1 MKKEDFKALIKEN
14 LQFFMSIPA
23 CVWVII
29 FFYIPLMTIL
39 GRSFFVRSDVTACP
53 HPSLENYA
61 AFCDCTYVTIITRSL
76 LLAFITAAACLAIAY
91 PVAYYIA
98 RHVKN
103 FKNILLFL
111 VMLPFS
117 VNMLIQAYSW
127 FFMLGK
133 MGLINAVLLKLGLI
147 SHPLSLLNT
156 SGAVY
161 VGVIYCYVPFMVLP
175 LYTTLEKI
183 DARFI
188 EASLD
193 LGASWAQTFI
203 RVIIPLSLPGISTGF
218 FLVFIPAF
226 GEFVIPALLGGGKQ
240 MYVSSLISYY
250 FLTTRNLA
258 LGSAFTLLSSAA
270 VLLVAYVMYSW
281 LKKVRS

>member
-1 MKKEDFKALIKEN
+1 MKKEDLKALFKKN
-14 LQFFMSIPA
+14 TQFFMSIPA
-23 CVWVII
+23 FVWIMI
-29 FFYIPLMTIL
+29 FFYVPLMTIL
-39 GRSFFVRSDVTACP
+39 GRSFFVRSRLTFVP
-53 HPSLENYA
+53 SPSLENYA
-61 AFCDCTYVTIITRSL
+61 TFFDCTYFTIINRSL
-76 LLAFITAAACLAIAY
+76 LLAFITAFVCLLIAY

-98 RHVKN
+98 RHVKAY
-103 FKNILLFL
+103 KNILLFL

-133 MGLINAVLLKLGLI
+133 TGIINTLLLKLGII
-147 SHPLSLLNT
+147 SQPLHLLNT

-161 VGVIYCYVPFMVLP
+161 VGVIYCYLPFMILP
-175 LYTTLEKI
+175 LYTALEKI

-193 LGASWAQTFI
+193 LGANWLQTFG

-240 MYVSSLISYY
+240 MYASSLISYY

-258 LGSAFTLLSSAA
+258 LGSAFTLLSSAI
-270 VLLVAYVMYSW
+270 VLFFAFVIYTW
-281 LKKVRS
+281 IKKIRS